1 MAARSPEIPW
11 KSNLAPPPTSA
22 HIIPTGERCSVN
34 ISRLLTLSNKTSP
47 TLHRG
52 GVSRRSRWPTKVCNS
67 SMDFEMPRLSLV
79 FCTWRD
85 TISHTHGETDGQRH
99 ARIHVRLMLHFPRRG
114 NVDLWRRLKTGNKNA
129 IFRMNFHYERYTIT
143 RSSKLRRFLIITFA
157 ISKFLRHVRSFL
169 LRSDVSEK
177 FKDNILPNLSLLIA
191 TFAWNETTD
200 LLFIVRVSSSFFFS
214 TARLKP
220 ISTSKFIDPR
230 SEKKISR

>member
-22 HIIPTGERCSVN
+22 HIIPAGERCSVN
-34 ISRLLTLSNKTSP
+34 ISRLLTPSNKTSP

-114 NVDLWRRLKTGNKNA
+114 NVDLWRRLKTGNKSA

-143 RSSKLRRFLIITFA
+143 RSSKLRRAF
-157 ISKFLRHVRSFL
+157 
-169 LRSDVSEK
+169 
-177 FKDNILPNLSLLIA
+177 SLLL
-191 TFAWNETTD
+191 
-200 LLFIVRVSSSFFFS
+200 LLFRNFSDTFVRFS
-214 TARLKP
+214 CVP
-220 ISTSKFIDPR
+220 MFPR
-230 SEKKISR
+230 NLRIKSYLIFLF